1 MMDKFKV
8 SVVIPA
14 FNDQANVRALVERL
28 NQVLSRYRDY
38 EVIFVDDGSTDNT
51 LEIIQMLSEQN
62 ERIKYLSFSRNFG
75 HQMALKA
82 GFDHVTGDCV
92 ITMDADLQH
101 PPELIDQ
108 MIQKW
113 KEGYEIVYTVRDDTP
128 STSFLK
134 KATANFFYKF
144 INSISNIKLDMGVA
158 DFRLMDKCVID
169 VFKNI
174 NESSLFIRGMV
185 SWVGFRQCQIEYT
198 PDIRFAG
205 ESKYSLKKMFLFALD
220 GITSFSIKPL
230 HVTTLLGAF
239 MSLLSFLY
247 GIFAIYMAIFT
258 GMVVP
263 GWTSVIISV
272 LFIGGIQLLM
282 LGILGEYLG
291 RLFIESKR
299 RPQYI
304 IRKKKL

>member
-1 MMDKFKV
+1 MDKFKV

-14 FNDQANVRALVERL
+14 FNEQANVRALVERL

-82 GFDHVTGDCV
+82 GLDHVTGDCV
-92 ITMDADLQH
+92 ISMDADLQH

-113 KEGYEIVYTVRDDTP
+113 KEGYDIVYTVRNDTP
-128 STSFLK
+128 SIPFLK
-134 KATANFFYKF
+134 KATANVFYKF
-144 INSISNIKLDMGVA
+144 INSISNIKLDKGVA
-158 DFRLMDKCVID
+158 DFRLMDKSVVD

-185 SWVGFRQCQIEYT
+185 SWVGFRQCPIEYM
-198 PDIRFAG
+198 PDVRFAG
-205 ESKYSLKKMFLFALD
+205 ESKYSLKRMFLFALD
-220 GITSFSIKPL
+220 GITSFSVKPL
-230 HVTTLLGAF
+230 HMATLLGAF
-239 MSLLSFLY
+239 VSLLSFLY

-258 GMVVP
+258 GRVVS